1 MFLLQIAKDLLLLV
15 IKDSSLSKDNILR
28 SFKME
33 ELKTKRIVGKQQFTR
48 AENSLRRLLES
59 GGGLED
65 TIQRKFGE
73 LSSKWQAVQ
82 DAHDIYVAQAGKE
95 INVNEETLWIGE
107 LEERFDAIEIDADSA
122 LLKFK
127 TAKKLEIADRQEDK
141 NGRSMDKDAPL
152 RGHLQLERLKLEKFD
167 GELRNYPSFKE
178 RFGLYIE
185 PICPVSQ
192 LPFILRQH
200 LGATVREEVE
210 NVEDDMA
217 CLWERLDLK
226 YANHTKFVDI
236 VLSDLEN
243 TSKGDAKSALKLIN
257 TVEKAYNDLH
267 KIGAAQ
273 EMANATV
280 ISMIK
285 KRFPDEMRLDWVKT
299 IASKGEEESAT
310 LFKMLLEFL
319 KQWRQMIE
327 CDDQVIK
334 RQEKKSG
341 VTHLAGLRSG
351 GGTSYRKSEACWLHE
366 DNGNHPIWKC
376 NAFRAM
382 PLKEKLDLV
391 VQNKACKA
399 CLEISCKGAENAEA
413 CGRYFKC
420 NVDRCG
426 KPHNSLIHE

>member
-1 MFLLQIAKDLLLLV
+1 
-15 IKDSSLSKDNILR
+15 
-28 SFKME
+28 ME
-33 ELKTKRIVGKQQFTR
+33 ELKTKRTVGKQQFTR
-48 AENSLRRLLES
+48 TENGLRRLLES

-65 TIQRKFGE
+65 TIQRKFDD

-82 DAHDIYVAQAGKE
+82 DAHDNYVAQAGKE
-95 INVNEETLWIGE
+95 LNLDEEEQWIGE
-107 LEERFDAIEIDADSA
+107 LEKRFEAIEIEADSA

-127 TAKKLEIADRQEDK
+127 TAKKMETANWQEDRK
-141 NGRSMDKDAPL
+141 KQSMENAAPL
-152 RGHLQLERLKLEKFD
+152 RGHLQLERLKLEKFE
-167 GELRNYPSFKE
+167 GEIRNYPGFKE

-185 PICPVSQ
+185 PMCPVSQ
-192 LPFILRQH
+192 LPFILRQN
-200 LGATVREEVE
+200 LGTKVREEVE

-243 TSKGDAKSALKLIN
+243 TSKGDAKAALKLIN

-285 KRFPDEMRLDWVKT
+285 KKFPDEMRLDWVKT

-334 RQEKKSG
+334 RQEKNQ
-341 VTHLAGLRSG
+341 A
-351 GGTSYRKSEACWLHE
+351 
-366 DNGNHPIWKC
+366 
-376 NAFRAM
+376 
-382 PLKEKLDLV
+382 
-391 VQNKACKA
+391 
-399 CLEISCKGAENAEA
+399 
-413 CGRYFKC
+413 
-420 NVDRCG
+420 
-426 KPHNSLIHE
+426 